1 MALKLASFEAEKLPI
16 NQRFHCFVIKRNLNL
31 RIFKVV
37 FYPKKIMT
45 RINAMANHKSA
56 LKRIRQTAKRTERNR
71 FYRTRLKNIVK
82 AVRTAIDAGN
92 KEEAAAALK
101 TANQQIHK
109 FVSKG
114 ILKKETAARK
124 VSRLHQAVN
133 AL

>member
-1 MALKLASFEAEKLPI
+1 
-16 NQRFHCFVIKRNLNL
+16 
-31 RIFKVV
+31 
-37 FYPKKIMT
+37 
-45 RINAMANHKSA
+45 MANHKSA

-92 KEEAAAALK
+92 KEEAAEALK
-101 TANQQIHK
+101 VANQQIHK